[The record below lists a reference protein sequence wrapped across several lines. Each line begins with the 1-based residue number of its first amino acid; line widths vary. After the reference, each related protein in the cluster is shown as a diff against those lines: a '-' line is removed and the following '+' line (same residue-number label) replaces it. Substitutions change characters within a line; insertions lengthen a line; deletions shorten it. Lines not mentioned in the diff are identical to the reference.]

1 MGASHIQ
8 TAARLRAVDGWRGAA
23 PSSPETVHDTIP
35 PRMVRSTAASR
46 KDLSRSR
53 GTATA
58 SLRALSGVRLED
70 MMAERR
76 RRDRP
81 RGVFAVSHA
90 VLAIVV
96 LVAALAASMTLLVQQ
111 SVNLAALTSSR
122 NDAAMIKVDLVRPA
136 SPPSAASP
144 VENDTGLG
152 ANVQTDLINLNT
164 ATETQLQ
171 SITGVGPVT
180 AQRIIAYRGVIGR
193 FTSVEQLLEIK
204 GIGPKT
210 LDKIREEVTV

>member
-46 KDLSRSR
+46 KDLSRSQ

-111 SVNLAALTSSR
+111 SVNLAA
-122 NDAAMIKVDLVRPA
+122 
-136 SPPSAASP
+136 AASP